1 MKPQNFVV
9 INREI
14 ERRFVEEKKKNPDRF
29 ERKLSLSWSIWMF
42 GTEPIEDSLRRL
54 QNNGLEY
61 VEIKGDTSIPRER
74 MKHALVSFGL
84 KVSGA
89 CGMFSPERDLS
100 SLSPDYQKNAIDY
113 IREVSRYVSDI
124 GGTYMI
130 VVPGAVGRPK
140 AVDNFE
146 MERSAAALKKCAII
160 FEETGVKPAIEP
172 IRSAEVSIVHTID
185 EALEYLRFVNEPSI
199 GFVNGDIYHMLNGER
214 HVGEAILKCGEK
226 LLNLHIA
233 DSNRDAPGKG
243 QIDIDT
249 AIMAAYLVGMNREGR
264 FITFEPLGP
273 YPDPYVLSTGPCDVD
288 LMDRLVRESVDYFRE
303 REEVVRSL

>member
-1 MKPQNFVV
+1 
-9 INREI
+9 
-14 ERRFVEEKKKNPDRF
+14 
-29 ERKLSLSWSIWMF
+29 
-42 GTEPIEDSLRRL
+42 
-54 QNNGLEY
+54 
-61 VEIKGDTSIPRER
+61 
-74 MKHALVSFGL
+74 
-84 KVSGA
+84 
-89 CGMFSPERDLS
+89 
-100 SLSPDYQKNAIDY
+100 
-113 IREVSRYVSDI
+113 
-124 GGTYMI
+124 
-130 VVPGAVGRPK
+130 
-140 AVDNFE
+140 
-146 MERSAAALKKCAII
+146 
-160 FEETGVKPAIEP
+160 
-172 IRSAEVSIVHTID
+172 VHTID

-273 YPDPYVLSTGPCDVD
+273 YPDPYVLSTGPCDID